1 MKRVSIVT
9 VAVLSLCLFI
19 AISAMAVAVNA
30 QVIIG
35 DLSESFRVDT
45 ENEDGSIRYILIWY
59 PDNNKLTLYSS
70 YTYSTYNY
78 FVDTGVVSVSWMGGH
93 SIATYP
99 DGTQYHF
106 HRDGPQTVTNVGIEG
121 YNEELCGLIA
131 KFEAASR
138 LTITEGSMRSLTR
151 TLAILRG
158 RLLEV
163 PLISA
168 DSIEPFR
175 VNTENEDGT
184 MYYVGYK
191 RDPSSN
197 KLKISCSYNDTRYTY
212 SVDSGAISVESI
224 PGGNFVTIYP
234 DGTQYSGGR
243 HGYNPPT
250 NVGIEG
256 YNEQLCRMIA
266 KLEAASRSTI
276 TEGSMR
282 NLILMLTTVR
292 EAVLEIS
299 QDTDI
304 RSTYEHWGNGNLKEE
319 KIIYQTYICVDGE
332 RIMVKKDVKLNDYRT
347 NGVLKRKSLYHMRF
361 DPSTGEKQN
370 TAMHRFCYDVDGK
383 LWKERYYYYDCT
395 TSRVI
400 VNDTINYSYDEEG
413 RLTNK
418 EVIDK
423 DDNLAEQAYRYY
435 WGNGNLQL
443 EKIRNYTYADV
454 NGASV
459 LCKKKVTEKD
469 YRVNEMLKRESI
481 TTCIYDPQTGELVT
495 RRLDRTCYDTAG
507 NIWKRRVYE
516 YNYQTGEV
524 VRDYVLTY
532 EYDDDGNRIDTTYEN
547 HLADESR
554 LADEGYLDAQTQAAQ
569 QFSDKQTYGIY
580 GSMADEPVNPIA
592 K

>member
-1 MKRVSIVT
+1 MKRVSVIRVT
-9 VAVLSLCLFI
+9 VLSLCLFI

-45 ENEDGSIRYILIWY
+45 ENEDGNIRYILIWY

-70 YTYSTYNY
+70 HTYSTYNY

-93 SIATYP
+93 SVATYP

-106 HRDGPQTVTNVGIEG
+106 HRDGPQTVTSVGIEG
-121 YNEELCGLIA
+121 YNEQLCSMIA
-131 KFEAASR
+131 KFESASR
-138 LTITEGSMRSLTR
+138 LIITEGSMRSLIR
-151 TLAILRG
+151 TLTMLRG

-168 DSIEPFR
+168 DSAEPFR
-175 VNTENEDGT
+175 VYTET
-184 MYYVGYK
+184 YYVVCK

-197 KLKISCSYNDTRYTY
+197 KLEISCSRNGTSYTY
-212 SVDSGAISVESI
+212 YVDSGAVSVGSI
-224 PGGNFVTIYP
+224 LGGNFVTTYP

-256 YNEQLCRMIA
+256 YNEQLCSMIA
-266 KLEAASRSTI
+266 ELEAASRSTI

-282 NLILMLTTVR
+282 NLILALTTVR

-299 QDTDI
+299 QDTHI
-304 RSTYEHWGNGNLKEE
+304 KSTYDYWGNGNLKEE
-319 KIIYQTYICVDGE
+319 KIIYQTYIYVDGE

-347 NGVLKRKSLYHMRF
+347 DGALKRKSLYHMRF
-361 DPSTGEKQN
+361 DPSTGEKQS
-370 TAMHRFCYDVDGK
+370 TTLHRFLYDVDGK
-383 LWKERYYYYDCT
+383 LQKERYYYYDCT
-395 TSRVI
+395 TSQVI

-413 RLTNK
+413 RFTSK

-423 DDNLAEQAYRYY
+423 DDNLTEEAYRYY
-435 WGNGNLQL
+435 WGNGNLQM

-454 NGASV
+454 NDASA
-459 LCKKKVTEKD
+459 LWKKKVTQKD

-481 TTCIYDPQTGELVT
+481 TTCIYDLETGDLLI
-495 RRLDRTCYDTAG
+495 RRLDRTCYDTAD
-507 NIWKRRVYE
+507 NVWKKRVYE

-524 VRDYVLTY
+524 VRDYVLIY

-547 HLADESR
+547 Y
-554 LADEGYLDAQTQAAQ
+554 LADEGYLDVQTQAAQ

-580 GSMADEPVNPIA
+580 GSMADEPESNWEM
-592 K
+592 